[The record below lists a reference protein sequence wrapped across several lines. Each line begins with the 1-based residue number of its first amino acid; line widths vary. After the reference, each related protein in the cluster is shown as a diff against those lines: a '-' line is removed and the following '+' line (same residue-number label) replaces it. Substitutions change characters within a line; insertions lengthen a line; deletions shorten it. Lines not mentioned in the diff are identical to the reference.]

1 MKICKKILPFI
12 TAAIITLS
20 FAACSTLPFNEN
32 NSITSDESTFGSD
45 SVTYPASVAN
55 LMSKYE
61 NDLLNDIKRN
71 GITAINTSTTVT
83 GWDPGEIENGTPET
97 GGDAVLS
104 SASLDGID
112 VSLIAHNISR
122 LPADGIDGGHLEDCG
137 GKLCADRVLLYL
149 KDGEGRKALSTQIN
163 SISPG
168 HHRISGECLFD
179 GSTRI
184 YKTAQDGKDYYLL
197 MQYAEYDEDKDALI
211 ATFYVLDM
219 ELYDILSPKDENGV
233 SGGGLWII
241 DINAPAESRI
251 SSWGQAYQASKRFKY
266 KSGTTFYDPE
276 YGYEITF
283 DMKRGKAT
291 VTYPNE

>member
-1 MKICKKILPFI
+1 MNVHEKISALI
-12 TAAIITLS
+12 TTATLALS
-20 FAACSTLPFNEN
+20 LTACSTQLLNKTGGTPNGDN
-32 NSITSDESTFGSD
+32 PTGDGS
-45 SVTYPASVAN
+45 SAYPASVAN

-61 NDLLNDIKRN
+61 NDLLNDVKKN
-71 GITAINTSTTVT
+71 GLTAINTSTAVT
-83 GWDPGEIENGTPET
+83 GWDPREIENGTPET

-122 LPADGIDGGHLEDCG
+122 LPTDGIDGGHLEDCG

-149 KDGEGRKALSTQIN
+149 KDDEGRKVLSTQIN

-219 ELYDILSPKDENGV
+219 EFYDILSAKDENGV
-233 SGGGLWII
+233 SSDGLWII

-251 SSWGQAYQASKRFKY
+251 SSWGQAYQASKRFEY

-276 YGYEITF
+276 YGYQITF

-291 VTYPNE
+291 VAYPNE